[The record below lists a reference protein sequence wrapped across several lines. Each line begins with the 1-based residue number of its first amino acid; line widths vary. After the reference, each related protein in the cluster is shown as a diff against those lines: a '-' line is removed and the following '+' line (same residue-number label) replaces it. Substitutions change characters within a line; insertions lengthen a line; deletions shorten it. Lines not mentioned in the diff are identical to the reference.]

1 MEESMGEEMQVL
13 VVESMVNF
21 IIIHEIN
28 ESNGN

>member
-13 VVESMVNF
+13 VVKSMVNF